1 MADFILLAEAA
12 HGAVEHHAEA
22 TAFGLAPPWW
32 VALSMVALI
41 AVMLYAKVPSM
52 VAGMLDKKIAGIRE
66 MLDEATAL
74 RKEAEAL
81 KAEYE
86 AKVASASQ
94 HAEEM
99 TSRAE
104 DEAKQ
109 IVEKAKQDA
118 AALVARR
125 KKMAEDK
132 ISAAEIAAVAELR
145 AKAAEAA
152 ATAAQGL
159 IKENH
164 SADAD
169 KALVNQVISGI

>member
-1 MADFILLAEAA
+1 MAEFNLLAEAA
-12 HGAVEHHAEA
+12 HGAAEHAEA
-22 TAFGLAPPWW
+22 TALGLTAGGWW
-32 VALSMVALI
+32 SITVLTLI
-41 AVMLYAKVPSM
+41 AIMLFLKVPSM
-52 VAGMLDKKIAGIRE
+52 VGSMLDKKIAGIRE

-74 RKEAEAL
+74 RKDAEAL

-86 AKVASASQ
+86 AKVASASK

-99 TSRAE
+99 TARAE

-109 IVEKAKQDA
+109 IVEKARQDA

-132 ISAAEIAAVAELR
+132 ISAAELAAVAELR

-159 IKENH
+159 IRENH
-164 SADAD
+164 SAEAD